1 MQDNPMV
8 QTMKTHPLH
17 FVIAGC
23 LAIALPGCRPQT
35 PTGVFTVT
43 DEKGSTDKK
52 GPEVVGSVNIKVDIS
67 TLQKQGVVELPL
79 PNRRRI
85 KLVRKR
91 LDSFE
96 KGRFAWFGDIE
107 GDKGSFALISITQRA
122 ITGKITTSRGEIY
135 RINYAGRGIHRVDEI
150 NGKALVERPN
160 DEREI
165 APKGDRDVERD
176 CPDPATQVD
185 VMVVYTADAETGA
198 GGPEGM
204 EAFVYECMYFTNL
217 AYQNSNVNL
226 TMHLVHHEKVTYTE
240 TGDEDTD
247 LDKLETPGDGE
258 MDNVHALR
266 DAHGA
271 DLVSLITETMEGCGL
286 ANRQFPVTAGFES
299 SAFSVVKRSC
309 AAGNLSFAHE
319 TAHNMGARHD
329 CANAANSAGPNH
341 GHFVSAPADG
351 SGSSWRTVMAY
362 NSCTAGPCTRIPF
375 YSNPGLNFSPTG
387 SASTD
392 PMGTAA
398 VAGTCTND
406 NTDVLNDAAPIVANF
421 RCSSPGVSNVWM
433 RDTWNDTGLQ
443 PDPATA
449 AEAMWRSP
457 YIWIRNSEQDPTF
470 IHQHEHENPK
480 IGISNWIYVKM
491 HNGGAADNGVL
502 QIYFAEAAVSL
513 TWPTAWTLLATVPV
527 NLDAASTR
535 IVEIPWNDLPGEGHY
550 CMVARWNSTA
560 DAVSGETADINN
572 NTRQSN
578 NIVWRN
584 LNIEAMDA
592 DADEKRE
599 TFFVQ
604 SNEARPISLAVS
616 DDALFP
622 KHPFVG
628 TGRVFLRLEEP
639 LYAGWKKGGS
649 KGRGI
654 KAGDNEIE
662 ITLPDASIDNI
673 VVETKEKLK
682 ATIRFVRTK
691 ETIRDKYHFT
701 IRQMG
706 ASGKVDGGITYEI
719 YTYKR

>member
-1 MQDNPMV
+1 
-8 QTMKTHPLH
+8 MKTLPLH
-17 FVIAGC
+17 FLIAAC
-23 LAIALPGCRPQT
+23 LALALPGCRPQS
-35 PTGVFTVT
+35 GAFTTT

-52 GPEVVGSVNIKVDIS
+52 GPEVVGSVNIKVDIPV
-67 TLQKQGVVELPL
+67 LQKQGVVELPL
-79 PNRRRI
+79 PNKKRI

-91 LDSFE
+91 LDGFE

-122 ITGKITTSRGEIY
+122 IAGRITTARGEIY
-135 RINYAGRGIHRVDEI
+135 TINYTGKGIHRVDEI
-150 NGKALVERPN
+150 NASALPETRN
-160 DEREI
+160 DDREI
-165 APKGDRDVERD
+165 APKADGGKERD

-198 GGPEGM
+198 GGAEGM
-204 EAFVYECMYFTNL
+204 EAFVYECIYFTNL

-240 TGDEDTD
+240 TGDENTD
-247 LDKLETPGDGE
+247 LTKLETPGDGE
-258 MDNVHALR
+258 MDNVHTLR

-271 DLVSLITETMEGCGL
+271 DLVSLITETMGGCGL

-299 SAFSVVKRSC
+299 SAFSVVKRTC
-309 AAGNLSFAHE
+309 AAAGLSFAHE

-329 CANAANSAGPNH
+329 CANAANSAGANH

-362 NSCTAGPCTRIPF
+362 SSCTAGPCTRIPF
-375 YSNPGLNFSPTG
+375 YSNPGLNFSPTA

-398 VAGTCTND
+398 VAGSCTND

-421 RCSSPGVSNVWM
+421 RCSSPGVSNIWM

-449 AEAMWRSP
+449 AEDMWRSP
-457 YIWIRNSEQDPTF
+457 YIWIRNSAQDPTF
-470 IHQHEHENPK
+470 LHQHQHENPK
-480 IGISNWIYVKM
+480 MGISNWIYVKM
-491 HNGGAADNGVL
+491 HNGGAADNGDL
-502 QIYFAEAAVSL
+502 QIYFAPASVSL
-513 TWPTAWTLLATVPV
+513 TWPTAWTLLTTVPV
-527 NLDAASTR
+527 NLNAASTN

-560 DAVSGETADINN
+560 DPVGAETADIDN
-572 NTRQSN
+572 NTRQNN

-584 LNIEAMDA
+584 LNIEAMDP
-592 DADEKRE
+592 DADERTE
-599 TFFVQ
+599 AFFIQ
-604 SNEARPISLAVS
+604 SNEGRAVS
-616 DDALFP
+616 IAVRDDALFP
-622 KHPFVG
+622 KHPFVE
-628 TGRVFLRLEEP
+628 TGRVFVKLNEA
-639 LYAGWKKGGS
+639 LYAAWKRAGGKGH
-649 KGRGI
+649 GI
-654 KAGDNEIE
+654 KAGDNNEIE
-662 ITLPDASIDNI
+662 ITAADASIDNI
-673 VVETKEKLK
+673 GVGTKEKVK

-691 ETIRDKYHFT
+691 QTISDRYNFT
-701 IRQMG
+701 IQQTG
-706 ASGKVDGGITYEI
+706 ASGKVEGGISYEI